1 MVIEMIETVS
11 TLLGAI
17 NDGASIA
24 QGLPGFFSFFR
35 KNSQDNLPSL
45 HRKFEEIQHYQQK
58 LNKNQEYLN
67 ERILLVLSRKPY
79 FDNPAIVQQTPL
91 IINISVAPERYGI
104 THIDYW
110 GALFKS
116 PIYRPDS
123 YCSPVILPSET
134 GKRVLVGMAPNAM
147 LAGLFTYPNSYS
159 TGKTQIPSKG
169 FIQLSKQDQKYFT
182 ELYNKYVDINH
193 WLRITIGYKDLE
205 TFIFELYRE
214 RHLLMLERGLNAV
227 FFDIVVKTDR
237 FNRRQATWEVTE
249 SLTY

>member
-1 MVIEMIETVS
+1 
-11 TLLGAI
+11 
-17 NDGASIA
+17 
-24 QGLPGFFSFFR
+24 
-35 KNSQDNLPSL
+35 LPSL

-58 LNKNQEYLN
+58 LNESQEKLN
-67 ERILLVLSRKPY
+67 ERILLALSSKPY

-104 THIDYW
+104 THLDYW

-123 YCSPVILPSET
+123 YCSPVILPSQT

-147 LAGLFTYPNSYS
+147 LAGLFTYPNFYLK
-159 TGKTQIPSKG
+159 GKPQIPGKG
-169 FIQLSKQDQKYFT
+169 FIQLSKHDQKYFS
-182 ELYNKYVDINH
+182 ELYNKYVYIN
-193 WLRITIGYKDLE
+193 LYLGITIGYKDLE

-214 RHLLMLERGLNAV
+214 RHRLMLERGLNAV

-237 FNRRQATWEVTE
+237 FNKRQVTWEVRE